1 MPHAEKNYAEESNS
15 LVIAST
21 RRPWFVAGA
30 MLLSTFILLTLAV
43 VPSLWPQTFTM
54 LAPLK
59 VDTDPENMLSK
70 TEPVRIFHGD
80 MKKEMSLHDM
90 VVVGVINEKN
100 PQGVLNPDSLRNIYE
115 LTQFAKNLRGAELG
129 VENDDA
135 GVIGVDVIAP
145 STVDNLEQGGPGVV
159 KFERLMARPPAT
171 HEEALAIRKKAE
183 RIPFLR
189 GTLLSEDGKS
199 ICIYLPISS
208 KDLSYKVSAKL
219 KEKIAT
225 FKGDDEYHIT
235 GLPVAEDTFG
245 VEMFRQMAIS
255 APLAML
261 IVFLLMLFFF
271 RKLVL
276 IISPMIVAMV
286 SVICTMSLLVITDNT
301 VHIMSSMIPIFI
313 MPIAVLDAIHI
324 LSDFFDRYPRTRD
337 RRATILNVMKDLFT
351 PMLYTSLTT
360 AVGFASLALTP
371 IPPVQVFGLFVAF
384 GVMVAWILTI
394 TFIPAYVMFIP
405 ERWLG
410 GFGGSHAEHHENP
423 RSPLARFLQ
432 ATGRM
437 TFNHAKG
444 IMLIVAALIV
454 VAVWGITRIRIND
467 NPIKWFTPSH
477 PIRVADRKLNE
488 HFGGTYMAYL
498 ALEAEGEEETVAD
511 FAASLQRALEA
522 EGKRLKDELPAAPK
536 VFVALGEKLD
546 GLKSAA
552 KSKEKLLSDLNE
564 YADEQSWDAPDAEAP
579 AWDRAIKF
587 LGTQTPSGN
596 VFRQPDVLN
605 YVAELQKYLLTTGV
619 VGKSNSLADIVKTV
633 RRELFSGEESD
644 FRIPDTPKGVAE
656 CITQFE
662 SSHRP
667 QDVWHFVT
675 SDFSKTVIWVQLKSG
690 DNRDMQKVIDAV
702 DAFFSD
708 PATRPP
714 VALTH
719 RWFGLT
725 YINVV
730 WQRKMVL
737 GMVRSFLG
745 SFLCVFLMM
754 TLLYRS
760 TLWGILSMIPLTV
773 TVGFIYGVIGII
785 GKEYDMPVAILSAL
799 SLGLAVDYAI
809 HFLSRSRQLYTRYG
823 SWEAASGPVFGE
835 PARAISRNVIV
846 VGVGFLPL
854 LAAPLV
860 PYQTVGIFIA
870 AILISAGVASLFIL
884 PSLFTLLER
893 WLFPKT
899 KLCCLACNCTTC
911 IVSAAA
917 LTALVAVNVRQFINL
932 GWTTLTWL
940 GIVAIVI
947 LAAICAAFSIREKCR
962 GALAAPW
969 LEKDK
974 GEEK

>member
-1 MPHAEKNYAEESNS
+1 MQQAEKNDTDKANS
-15 LVIAST
+15 LVIAAT
-21 RRPWFVAGA
+21 RRPWFVTGA
-30 MLLSTFILLTLAV
+30 MLLSTFILLTLALL
-43 VPSLWPQTFTM
+43 PSLWPRTFTM

-70 TEPVRIFHGD
+70 TEPVRIFHSD

-90 VVVGVINEKN
+90 VVVGVVNETH

-129 VENDDA
+129 VKDDDA

-159 KFERLMARPPAT
+159 KFERLMAHPPT
-171 HEEALAIRKKAE
+171 TPEEALEIRKKAQ

-208 KDLSYKVSAKL
+208 KDLSYKVSARL
-219 KEKIAT
+219 REKIASFT
-225 FKGDDEYHIT
+225 GDDEYHIT

-245 VEMFRQMAIS
+245 VEMFKQMAVS

-261 IVFLLMLFFF
+261 IIFLLLLFFF

-276 IISPMIVAMV
+276 IISPMIVAV
-286 SVICTMSLLVITDNT
+286 ISVICTMSLLIITGNT

-324 LSDFFDRYPRTRD
+324 LSDFFDRYPLTRD
-337 RRATILNVMKDLFT
+337 RRVTIRNVMKDLFT

-371 IPPVQVFGLFVAF
+371 IPPVQVFGLFIAF

-394 TFIPAYVMFIP
+394 TFIPAYIMFIP
-405 ERWLG
+405 ERWLS
-410 GFGGSHAEHHENP
+410 GFGGAHAERHENA

-437 TFNHAKG
+437 TFKHAKG
-444 IMLIVAALIV
+444 IMLIVAVLIV
-454 VAVWGITRIRIND
+454 VAIWGITHIRVND
-467 NPIKWFTPSH
+467 NPVKWFTPSH
-477 PIRVADRKLNE
+477 PIRVADKKLNE

-498 ALEAEGEEETVAD
+498 ALEAEAEKETVAD
-511 FAASLQRALEA
+511 FAASLQRAMAA
-522 EGKRLKDELPAAPK
+522 EGKRLKDKMPVAPK
-536 VFVALGEKLD
+536 VFEALGEKLD
-546 GLKSAA
+546 KLKTAA
-552 KSKEKLLSDLNE
+552 KSKEKLLSDLSE
-564 YADEQSWDAPDAEAP
+564 YADAQSWDAPDADAP
-579 AWDRAIKF
+579 AWDHAIKF
-587 LGTQTPSGN
+587 LGTQAPSGN

-605 YVAELQKYLLTTGV
+605 YITTLQEHLLTTGV

-633 RRELFSGEESD
+633 RRELFSGEQSD
-644 FRIPDTPKGVAE
+644 FRIPDTAKGVAE

-662 SSHRP
+662 SSNRP

-675 SDFSKTVIWVQLKSG
+675 SDFSKSVIWVQLKSG
-690 DNRDMQKVIDAV
+690 DNRDMQTVIEAV
-702 DAFFSD
+702 DTFFAD

-714 VALTH
+714 VTLAH

-730 WQRKMVL
+730 WQRKMVY

-760 TLWGILSMIPLTV
+760 TLWGILCMIPLTV
-773 TVGFIYGVIGII
+773 TVGFIYGIIGII

-809 HFLSRSRQLYTRYG
+809 HFLSRSRQLYARYG

-860 PYQTVGIFIA
+860 PYQTVGLFIA

-893 WLFPKT
+893 LLFPKT
-899 KLCCLACNCTTC
+899 RPCYLACKC
-911 IVSAAA
+911 ITGITSAAA
-917 LTALVAVNVRQFINL
+917 IITLVTLNVRQFLNV
-932 GWTTLTWL
+932 GWTTLTWVS
-940 GIVAIVI
+940 GIVIAL
-947 LAAICAAFSIREKCR
+947 LAAICGAASIRAKRR
-962 GALAAPW
+962 GKLQVP
-969 LEKDK
+969 
-974 GEEK
+974 